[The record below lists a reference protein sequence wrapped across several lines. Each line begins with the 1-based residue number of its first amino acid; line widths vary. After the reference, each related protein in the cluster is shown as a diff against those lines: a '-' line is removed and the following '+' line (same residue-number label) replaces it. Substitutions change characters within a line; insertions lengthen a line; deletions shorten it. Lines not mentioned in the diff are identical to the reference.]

1 MGEGP
6 EGGVRESGL
15 GLFCVVIA
23 EVLVA
28 CAHPCQVL
36 RLFLPAPQ
44 CHHLFKQ

>member
-6 EGGVRESGL
+6 EGGLRETGL
-15 GLFCVVIA
+15 GLFHVADA